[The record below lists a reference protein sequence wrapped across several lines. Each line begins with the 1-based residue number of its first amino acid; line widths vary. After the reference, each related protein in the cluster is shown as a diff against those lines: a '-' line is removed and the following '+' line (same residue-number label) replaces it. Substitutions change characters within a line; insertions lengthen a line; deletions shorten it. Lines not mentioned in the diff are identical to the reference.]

1 MASGPVP
8 TSRTARQALI
18 VSILADKSVG
28 SQGERALLR
37 EAGISVTQA
46 TLSRDL
52 DELKAIKVR
61 NKSGRQIYRI
71 PDEAELYKAAQGA
84 RAQLERWCPEVLV
97 SAQCAGSQLVLR
109 TPPGAANILAVGID
123 RAMIDG
129 VLRCLAGDDTILV
142 ITSSPERAEEIRSE
156 LLSLA

>member
-1 MASGPVP
+1 M
-8 TSRTARQALI
+8 
-18 VSILADKSVG
+18 
-28 SQGERALLR
+28 
-37 EAGISVTQA
+37 
-46 TLSRDL
+46 
-52 DELKAIKVR
+52 
-61 NKSGRQIYRI
+61 
-71 PDEAELYKAAQGA
+71 
-84 RAQLERWCPEVLV
+84 

-129 VLRCLAGDDTILV
+129 VLGCLAGDDTILV